1 MVQHGLNRALEAAHQ
16 RGLGLAELAAPP
28 QAWTPACSPPPRRA
42 SSSPT
47 PYTFMQSPPLLS
59 SAGGLDLVRG
69 VCESVARTRQLTDA
83 HLGQLHFLCPDALP
97 GAAEILDHKTVTRC
111 VARTSGRRFHLVGSA
126 AKRDYCVIR
135 GFCTCMNYA
144 FSVASKPEALLCK
157 HELAAELADALD
169 LALTSEYD
177 DEEWAA
183 KLEMFSR
190 LDLESFMP
198 KT

>member
-1 MVQHGLNRALEAAHQ
+1 M
-16 RGLGLAELAAPP
+16 
-28 QAWTPACSPPPRRA
+28 AWAGA
-42 SSSPT
+42 SSA
-47 PYTFMQSPPLLS
+47 PPLLS

-177 DEEWAA
+177 DEEWAT
-183 KLEMFSR
+183 KLEMYSR

>member
-1 MVQHGLNRALEAAHQ
+1 M
-16 RGLGLAELAAPP
+16 
-28 QAWTPACSPPPRRA
+28 
-42 SSSPT
+42 
-47 PYTFMQSPPLLS
+47 
-59 SAGGLDLVRG
+59 RG

-135 GFCTCMNYA
+135 GFLHLHELRVQRR
-144 FSVASKPEALLCK
+144 VAPDALLCK

-183 KLEMFSR
+183 KLEMYSR

>member
-1 MVQHGLNRALEAAHQ
+1 M
-16 RGLGLAELAAPP
+16 AAPKP
-28 QAWTPACSPPPRRA
+28 VVAPK
-42 SSSPT
+42 
-47 PYTFMQSPPLLS
+47 LS
-59 SAGGLDLVRG
+59 
-69 VCESVARTRQLTDA
+69 
-83 HLGQLHFLCPDALP
+83 LGKKG
-97 GAAEILDHKTVTRC
+97 GAAKL
-111 VARTSGRRFHLVGSA
+111 GSA

-198 KT
+198 KS